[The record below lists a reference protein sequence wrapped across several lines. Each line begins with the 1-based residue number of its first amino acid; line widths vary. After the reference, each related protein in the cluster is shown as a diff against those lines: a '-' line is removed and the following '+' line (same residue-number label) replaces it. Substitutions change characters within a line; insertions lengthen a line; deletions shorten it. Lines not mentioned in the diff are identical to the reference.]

1 MIYEDPD
8 PALVLLLGHVRTMF
22 EARLDEIKDG
32 GALGKS
38 FFNPFFGCLFGGW
51 IK

>member
-8 PALVLLLGHVRTMF
+8 PALVLFLGHVRTMF
-22 EARLDEIKDG
+22 EARLDKIKDG
-32 GALGKS
+32 GVFGEGLS
-38 FFNPFFGCLFGGW
+38 DPFFGCLSGGW